1 MSQNSADINLSK
13 SVINGLAMRGI
24 CSPCIVN
31 VTVEKGL
38 ATLTGTVRLAQQKA
52 EASEVASGTS
62 GIKRV
67 VNELV
72 VKSAE
77 RGRR

>member
-1 MSQNSADINLSK
+1 MSQNSVDINLSK
-13 SVINGLAMRGI
+13 SVVNGLAMRGI
-24 CSPCIVN
+24 SSPCIVN

-38 ATLTGTVRLAQQKA
+38 ATLTGTVRNAHQKT
-52 EASEVASGTS
+52 EATEVASGTS

-77 RGRR
+77 RGGR